1 MSINLKCL
9 QKLINDRL
17 ILDIEQFS
25 FERNKIYAVTG
36 PNGSGKST
44 LLRIIAGID
53 EKYSG
58 VMQSSFAPSEISYLP
73 QKPYIFNTSSLANI
87 MIGAGSRTNAKEV
100 SHELIRMIGLTH
112 LSYKNARQLSGGE
125 AQRIALARTLAAGGS
140 LLLLDEPT
148 TAVDASSISLIDD
161 ILRNEAS
168 CKGKTILLATHD
180 HAFAERLADKTI
192 TLENGRISRY
202 V

>member
-1 MSINLKCL
+1 MSINLKSL

-53 EKYSG
+53 EKYRG
-58 VMQSSFAPSEISYLP
+58 VMESSFTSSEISYLP
-73 QKPYIFNTSSLANI
+73 QKSYIFNTSSLANI
-87 MIGAGSRTNAKEV
+87 MIGAGSRVNAKEI
-100 SHELIRMIGLTH
+100 SLELIEKIGLAH

-148 TAVDASSISLIDD
+148 TAVDASSISIIDD
-161 ILRNEAS
+161 ILRNEAT
-168 CKGKTILLATHD
+168 CKDKTILLATHD
-180 HAFAERLADKTI
+180 HEFAERLADKTI